1 MLRNTLSA
9 SAPRRIAGPAMTGG
23 SLGRL
28 NTPPSSANAPPITA
42 APANPSALRFQRRER
57 WPRSCAR
64 TSSASTACGALAS
77 TAAVSVR
84 LSRVSFDGRS
94 GRILRGLVACP
105 PVPAPSR
112 VRRGASLASASP
124 PLRPPLQ
131 QVLKRAVCLLGRR
144 RLRRLHFRQRL
155 FDLVHCG
162 ENLFD
167 HRGLHDKSRAAVGAT
182 TPFRPLASTSGSCFR
197 KSATYSRHRGDRSG
211 EHDRF
216 GFPTTA
222 SID

>member
-9 SAPRRIAGPAMTGG
+9 SAARRIVGPAMTGG

-28 NTPPSSANAPPITA
+28 STPTSSANAPPITA

-94 GRILRGLVACP
+94 GRTLRGFVASP

-124 PLRPPLQ
+124 PAPSAPTGLEARGMPSRPASAQAPSFPP
-131 QVLKRAVCLLGRR
+131 A
-144 RLRRLHFRQRL
+144 
-155 FDLVHCG
+155 
-162 ENLFD
+162 
-167 HRGLHDKSRAAVGAT
+167 
-182 TPFRPLASTSGSCFR
+182 PFRPRLLRREPFRSSWTPRQVASGGWRDDAVQTVGANIGIVFPEVGDALTS
-197 KSATYSRHRGDRSG
+197 SRRSQW
-211 EHDRF
+211 R
-216 GFPTTA
+216 
-222 SID
+222 S